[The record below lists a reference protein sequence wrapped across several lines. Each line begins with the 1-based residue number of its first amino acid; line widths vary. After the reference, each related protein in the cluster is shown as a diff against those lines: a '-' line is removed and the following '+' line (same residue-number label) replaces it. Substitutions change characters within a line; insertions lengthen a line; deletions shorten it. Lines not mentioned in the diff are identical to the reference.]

1 MTCAPDEFEDEF
13 YRFLLFYRDRTPE
26 NEEVTGSLLTRMM
39 IMGEGITRDRAG
51 EIVNETTGSDLRPLE
66 AHDLGLQ
73 LPSRDF
79 SFDSI
84 AAPAGLATL
93 SW

>member
-1 MTCAPDEFEDEF
+1 
-13 YRFLLFYRDRTPE
+13 
-26 NEEVTGSLLTRMM
+26 MM
-39 IMGEGITRDRAG
+39 IVGEGITKQRAG
-51 EIVNETTGSDLRPLE
+51 EIVNETTGDDLRPVE
-66 AHDLGLQ
+66 AEDLGLQ
-73 LPSRDF
+73 LPNREF